1 MTQDLHNDGK
11 LLVVENV
18 LWELLELL
26 CEKKGNILARSTGV
40 SLVSF
45 FKRLSMV
52 KDVDVGDDV
61 EEEEEPP
68 P

>member
-1 MTQDLHNDGK
+1 M
-11 LLVVENV
+11 VVEDV
-18 LWELLELL
+18 LWKLLELM
-26 CEKKGNILARSTGV
+26 CEKKGNSLARSTGV
-40 SLVSF
+40 SLVAVSF

-52 KDVDVGDDV
+52 KDVEDDV